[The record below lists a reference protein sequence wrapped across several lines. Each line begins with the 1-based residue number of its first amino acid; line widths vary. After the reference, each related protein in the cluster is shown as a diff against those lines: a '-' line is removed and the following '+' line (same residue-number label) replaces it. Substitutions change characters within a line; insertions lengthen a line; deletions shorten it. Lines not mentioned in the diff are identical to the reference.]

1 MKKGKIQVHG
11 GGILEKAVLTICSP
25 YIMHHQLGEP
35 TNMIKKHVKKTE
47 VFECRLKT
55 LEFCCQRVTKTEGK
69 GKKCCEYSRTD
80 HFDAQHKIHKFFCA
94 CFLLSFAFF
103 LPCNHPLPQLL
114 PFGCQTSVSASIDP
128 LVSISM
134 TILTSCTL
142 L

>member
-1 MKKGKIQVHG
+1 
-11 GGILEKAVLTICSP
+11 
-25 YIMHHQLGEP
+25 MHHQLGEP

-103 LPCNHPLPQLL
+103 CLAITRSPSSCPSDVKPQ
-114 PFGCQTSVSASIDP
+114 FQHR
-128 LVSISM
+128 
-134 TILTSCTL
+134 
-142 L
+142 